1 MKRRLRNKAEMTNS
15 FSKLTSIASGELAQ
29 SIPPWDLEYQGVDE
43 SRVREL
49 AQLLSERNG
58 FYAFESALHV
68 FPAATTGDHI
78 GLDLW
83 NSESLWK
90 SSYDEDLVENCL
102 FFAEDIFGVQFC
114 ICGESIWSFD
124 PETGEKERLANNLR
138 AWAESVL
145 VDYEE
150 LTGYPLA
157 AEWQR
162 LQGSLEHGK
171 RLIPKVPF
179 VLGGEYAVENLY
191 ALEAVRGMQL
201 RGELARQ
208 IRHLPDGTRV
218 SYEITE

>member
-1 MKRRLRNKAEMTNS
+1 MTNS
-15 FSKLTSIASGELAQ
+15 FTKLISIASRELEQ
-29 SIPPWDLEYQGVDE
+29 GILSWDLEYQGVDE
-43 SRVREL
+43 SRVQEL
-49 AQLLSERNG
+49 GQLLSERNG

-68 FPAATTGDHI
+68 FPAVTTGDQI

-90 SSYDEDLVENCL
+90 LSYDKDLVENCL

-114 ICGESIWSFD
+114 ICGEYIWSFD
-124 PETGEKERLANNLR
+124 PETGQKEPLANNLR
-138 AWAESVL
+138 AWADSIL
-145 VDYEE
+145 ADYEA

-157 AEWQR
+157 IEWQR
-162 LQGSLEHGK
+162 LQGPLEHGK

-179 VLGGEYAVENLY
+179 VLGGEYTVENLY

-208 IRHLPDGTRV
+208 IRNLPDGTRV
-218 SYEITE
+218 GYEITE